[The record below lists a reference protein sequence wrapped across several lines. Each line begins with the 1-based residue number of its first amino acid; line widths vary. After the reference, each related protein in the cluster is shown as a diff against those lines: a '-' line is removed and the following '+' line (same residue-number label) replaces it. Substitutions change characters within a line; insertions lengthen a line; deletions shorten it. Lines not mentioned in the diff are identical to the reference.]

1 MFRYYPTLFI
11 SLALAACNSA
21 AVDTEPETTTTTT
34 TSETGT
40 TSTSETGTITT
51 TTTTTP
57 KTAKVPKVLMMMI
70 DGFIPEGIDTSDTPT
85 IDKLLIDAAWSR
97 TARAES
103 TTISG
108 SGWSS
113 FLTGVHWDKHQV
125 SSNDF
130 TYENYSEYP
139 HVFTRLKE
147 LKPDAVVAECQIWEP
162 IWTGLVEPANPD
174 YVSHHNYD
182 DYADDY
188 LDDDSSDWL
197 CSDDVAAY
205 ASEPD
210 VDFLVMMYGDLD
222 GVGHTYGYGADY
234 STYQTMLTKIDT
246 AMGEIIDAIEARPTF
261 EDEDWLILL
270 SADHAGS
277 PDLGHG
283 YNIPEH
289 REIPL
294 IINGPSVTPGEIWP
308 APQTVDIV
316 PTAMHHLGVTAKEAW
331 GIDGVVVGFEE
342 TQPPTAALNENLI
355 FNGDAEYESGTVGY
369 DGVPDVSIAGWSDP
383 GYFTVIQWDSPGGYP
398 VMSDDGPPDRGDNL
412 FAGGETG
419 SDSYASWT
427 VDLNPLAKEIASGAQ
442 YDLSGWLGGYYNQD
456 DAIRVT
462 VQFFNGASQPVGSDS
477 IGPVLAAERANLTG
491 LIEKTTAGTV
501 PKDARSATVTLDA
514 IIGSGWND
522 GYADN
527 ISLIL
532 SAP

>member
-1 MFRYYPTLFI
+1 MSSYYPIWLTMMTLAGCSNDTVETGAE
-11 SLALAACNSA
+11 SLETGSSETTTATML
-21 AVDTEPETTTTTT
+21 DTGTTTTTT
-34 TSETGT
+34 TTMPG
-40 TSTSETGTITT
+40 
-51 TTTTTP
+51 
-57 KTAKVPKVLMMMI
+57 KTPKVLMLMI

-85 IDKLLIDAAWSR
+85 IDSLLVDAAWSR
-97 TARAES
+97 KARAES

-130 TYENYSEYP
+130 SYQNYIDYP

-147 LKPDAVVAECQIWEP
+147 AKPDAVVAECQIWEP

-174 YVSHHNYD
+174 FVSHHNYD

-205 ASEPD
+205 ASEPE

-222 GVGHTYGYGADY
+222 GVGHSYGYGAEY
-234 STYQTMLTKIDT
+234 EYYQWMLTKIDT
-246 AMGEIIDAIEARPTF
+246 AMGEILEAIEARPTF
-261 EDEDWLILL
+261 AEEDWLILL
-270 SADHAGS
+270 SADHAGN
-277 PDLGHG
+277 PELGHG

-294 IINGPSVTPGEIWP
+294 IISGPSVAPGEIWP
-308 APQTVDIV
+308 APQAVDIV
-316 PTAMHHLGVTAKEAW
+316 PTALHHLGVEPQEAW
-331 GIDGVVVGFEE
+331 GIDGVVVGIEE
-342 TQPPTAALNENLI
+342 TQAPTATMGENLI
-355 FNGDAEYESGTVGY
+355 FNGDAEYEPGTVGY
-369 DGVPDVSIAGWSDP
+369 DSVPDVSIAGWNDP

-398 VMSDDGPPDRGDNL
+398 VMTDEGPVDRGANL
-412 FAGGETG
+412 FAGGWTS

-427 VDLNPLAKEIASGAQ
+427 IDLSPLSSQIDGGAQ

-456 DAIRVT
+456 DAIQVT
-462 VQFFNGASQPVGSDS
+462 AQFFDDDSQPIETAK
-477 IGPVLAAERANLTG
+477 IGPVFAVDRGNVTALLER
-491 LIEKTTAGTV
+491 KTSGTV
-501 PKDARSATVTLDA
+501 PVGARSVTVTLDA
-514 IIGSGWND
+514 LIGSGSND

-527 ISLIL
+527 ISLVL
-532 SAP
+532 TAL